1 MRQLRVVV
9 ATDRI
14 GDLDSAAAG
23 AALARGFAEHAQ
35 VAVVPLAAG
44 GPDLARAVAAISGAR
59 VDLHVDRWQVRAGD
73 TLLVGLRQQSGAAW
87 RPGAT
92 TTDFGEW
99 LDRCL
104 AGCDASE
111 VVLDLTGLSAH
122 DGGAGL
128 LAVAGPRLAGR
139 SVLGVV
145 AAGELEVPATGIG
158 GGLARRAFTERVDVA
173 ELLRADAELTAYAD
187 RLGAG
192 LATAPGGGAAGT
204 VGLAVLANG
213 GELLT
218 GTQFCHRLSGLART
232 LPLADL
238 VVTGCTELTPLDRGG
253 DVVTAVS
260 DWAGAAERPCIV
272 FTTATGLARRELR
285 TLGVESAHVV
295 GPAPV
300 TAELLTAAAARI
312 AAGWLPGA
320 PNRNVD

>member
-1 MRQLRVVV
+1 MWCVVKDK
-9 ATDRI
+9 AD
-14 GDLDSAAAG
+14 AG
-23 AALARGFAEHAQ
+23 MGC
-35 VAVVPLAAG
+35 PL
-44 GPDLARAVAAISGAR
+44 
-59 VDLHVDRWQVRAGD
+59 AGD
-73 TLLVGLRQQSGAAW
+73 TFDAAM
-87 RPGAT
+87 
-92 TTDFGEW
+92 
-99 LDRCL
+99 
-104 AGCDASE
+104 
-111 VVLDLTGLSAH
+111 
-122 DGGAGL
+122 DG
-128 LAVAGPRLAGR
+128 
-139 SVLGVV
+139 
-145 AAGELEVPATGIG
+145 T
-158 GGLARRAFTERVDVA
+158 A
-173 ELLRADAELTAYAD
+173 EI
-187 RLGAG
+187 
-192 LATAPGGGAAGT
+192 
-204 VGLAVLANG
+204 GLAVLANG